1 MDDKENNHYVSVIER
16 RPPPPG
22 PPGSGP
28 SSSDVGVG
36 GTQPPSVDKAQDDK
50 DREAD
55 KGPRDPI
62 PEVAMET

>member
-1 MDDKENNHYVSVIER
+1 MDDKENNHYVSSIEK

-22 PPGSGP
+22 PPGGP
-28 SSSDVGVG
+28 GDVGVG

-55 KGPRDPI
+55 KGPIDPI